1 MDSISEAQ
9 TVDNQK
15 LMNTVI
21 HLIAKTLGQTRVRIK
36 PTTQLLSGQKIF
48 DSYRLMEFILRMEDT
63 FGISIPDED
72 LDSDIFDT
80 PRTVVRYLLSRLEKD
95 A

>member
-21 HLIAKTLGQTRVRIK
+21 HLIAETLGQTRVRIK

-63 FGISIPDED
+63 FGIPIPDED